1 MTRWLNCLLGSLA
14 WCCLLPGAAWADPWP
29 NPPPDHWYRQLVDID
44 FVRPYAVLPP
54 RRDGVVID
62 ARDTA
67 RRFEAGHLPGAI
79 SLPAKRFAELATDRL
94 PADKNQLIIFYC
106 DGFECI
112 LSHLAA
118 DEAEDLGY
126 RNIRVYPGGF
136 PEWFRQG
143 EVMALGAAHLKQ
155 RVAAGDIGRL
165 LDLRDPVAYAR
176 AHLPGAVNLPA
187 AQLESSTHAVLPA
200 DKSTP
205 LLIYGDADDA
215 GRCYALARQIHQ
227 LGYRRVMLLEG
238 GFPAWQALGAAVAV
252 P

>member
-1 MTRWLNCLLGSLA
+1 MTRWLFCLLGALA
-14 WCCLLPGAAWADPWP
+14 WYCLMPGLAWAEPWP

-44 FVRPYAVLPP
+44 FVRSYAVLP
-54 RRDGVVID
+54 RRSDGVVID

-79 SLPAKRFAELATDRL
+79 SLPAKRFAELANERL

-126 RNIRVYPGGF
+126 SNIRVYPGGF

-143 EVMALGAAHLKQ
+143 EVFAVAAAHLNKLI
-155 RVAAGDIGRL
+155 AAEEIGRL
-165 LDLRDPVAYAR
+165 IDLRDPVAYAR
-176 AHLPGAVNLPA
+176 AHLPGAVSLPA
-187 AQLESSTHAVLPA
+187 AQFESLVSAELPA

-215 GRCYALARQIHQ
+215 GRCYVLARQIHQ
-227 LGYRRVMLLEG
+227 LGYHRVLLLDG
-238 GFPAWQALGAAVAV
+238 GFPAWQRLGAATAV
-252 P
+252 H